1 MAIPESVVED
11 IKAKND
17 IADVV
22 SAYVTL
28 KRAGANMNGLCP
40 FHNEKTPSFT
50 VFNATQTYHCFGCG
64 AGGDVVTFVRRI
76 ENLDYVEALRFLAK
90 RVGIAIPEDG
100 RKTGDVSRSRIL
112 ELNRAA
118 ARFFFDSLKGSP
130 EALGYFSKRQ
140 LSAETVRHFGLGYA
154 PGYKSLYNAM
164 RAKGFT
170 DSELLASK
178 LFGKNERGMFSYFR
192 NRVMFPILDTS
203 GSVIAFGGRVLDNS
217 EPKYLNSPD
226 TAVFKKSRNLFALNF
241 ARNAV
246 KERELI
252 LCEGYMDVIA
262 LHAAGFENAVATL
275 GTALTQ
281 EQARLMKRY
290 ADTVILSYDSDRAG
304 RMAAE
309 RALGIFSE
317 VGMEV
322 RVLQTEN
329 AKDPDEFIKKFG
341 ADAFRKLIDRSASSF
356 DFRIRN
362 ILSRYDITSPDA
374 KLSAAKEICREAAK
388 TDSSVER
395 ELYIL
400 RASEKLGIS
409 ADSLKHEVKTEL
421 SKRNS
426 ADRKNYIAQM
436 EKLQNGVGDRIN
448 PERSANPMAAS
459 AEEAILGILL
469 TYPERV
475 TELDRVGGLREEDF
489 VTAFDRRVF
498 TALLRI
504 CSEGNRDVS
513 LLGEEF
519 SAEEMGRIYQFRL
532 RREGLDSDVE
542 ASLADNISALK
553 RAGAATVSE
562 LGELIEA
569 KRRTDRG

>member
-1 MAIPESVVED
+1 MAIPESVIED

-90 RVGIAIPEDG
+90 RAGITIPEG
-100 RKTGDVSRSRIL
+100 ERRGDEVSRSRIL

-118 ARFFFDSLKGSP
+118 ARFFFEELKSSP
-130 EALGYFSKRQ
+130 EALGYFAKRQ

-154 PGYKSLYNAM
+154 PGYKALYNAM
-164 RAKGFT
+164 RAKGYT
-170 DSELLASK
+170 DSELLASR
-178 LFGKNERGMFSYFR
+178 LFGKNDKGMFSYFR

-203 GSVIAFGGRVLDNS
+203 GSVIAFGGRVLDAS

-226 TAVFKKSRNLFALNF
+226 TAVFKKSKNLFALNF

-341 ADAFRKLIDRSASSF
+341 ADAFRKLIDKSASSF

-362 ILSRYDITSPDA
+362 IISRYDLTSPDA
-374 KLSAAKEICREAAK
+374 KLSAAREICREAAK
-388 TDSSVER
+388 TDSRVER

-409 ADSLKHEVKTEL
+409 SDSLEHEVKTEL

-426 ADRKNYIAQM
+426 AERKNYIAQM
-436 EKLQNGVGDRIN
+436 EKLQNGIGDKIN
-448 PERSANPMAAS
+448 PERSANPMAAA
-459 AEEAILGILL
+459 AEEAILGILM

-475 TELDRVGGLREEDF
+475 CELDRSGALTEEDF

-498 TALLRI
+498 AAIRRLCLEGGQDMTAL
-504 CSEGNRDVS
+504 GA
-513 LLGEEF
+513 EF
-519 SAEEMGRIYQFRL
+519 STEEMGRIYQLRL

-553 RAGAATVSE
+553 SARTAASSE
-562 LGELIEA
+562 LGELIRA
-569 KRRTDRG
+569 KRQGG